1 MLHIDTVGWLLLIE
15 FLAVLDLDDA
25 LFFHSAEDL
34 DSHHFLFRVQHVF
47 LTDQHV
53 VFFTGSKMFF

>member
-1 MLHIDTVGWLLLIE
+1 MLIE

-47 LTDQHV
+47 LTV
-53 VFFTGSKMFF
+53 SLTESYVSVCLIFSLYLMKRF